1 MSCSIREAASC
12 QRLEKGDAKKG
23 RRGDGHGECD
33 TSADLK
39 PPWPELLLPRQSS
52 VSIDS
57 LGTATFK
64 ITIPDLS
71 FGSSPGHGSSLQ
83 ADEVWKQRPASG
95 TAAKASSLFSRRK

>member
-39 PPWPELLLPRQSS
+39 PPWPELLLRA
-52 VSIDS
+52 S
-57 LGTATFK
+57 LPFQLTHWE
-64 ITIPDLS
+64 L
-71 FGSSPGHGSSLQ
+71 L
-83 ADEVWKQRPASG
+83 R
-95 TAAKASSLFSRRK
+95 